1 MLYEMSRL
9 FSRDSWTEII
19 EALSSNWF
27 RTVLT
32 AFGVLWGIFILVI
45 LLAAGNGLE
54 NGIKQGFGG
63 MATNSMFMWTQ
74 TASKPYK
81 GLPKGRRYNFK
92 TDDVEAIKQEVPGL
106 RFVSPRNQLGGF
118 RGGNNVV
125 RGLLT
130 GAFNVYGD
138 YPEIIQQQPMDITSG
153 RFISYSDINEKRKVA
168 IIGSGV
174 VKILYEPGEEVI
186 GSYIKI
192 NSVNFM
198 VIGTYKKKGNS
209 NGDPEEQQ
217 KEIYIPFTAFSQ
229 AFNMADI
236 VGWMAITAQDGW
248 TITELKDQIFD
259 VIKSRHSIHPDDDRA
274 VGNFDLYQEYSKING
289 LFTAL
294 NFVAYFVGILVLL
307 SGIIGI
313 SNIML
318 IVVKERTKEIGIRRA
333 LGATPWGIR
342 SQILLESIFLTIISG
357 MAGIILATAVL
368 ALVNYKLSG
377 MDTSQMMFVNPSVN
391 IGVVAIALT
400 ILIVSGLL
408 AGLIPAQNA
417 IKVKPVE
424 ALRIE

>member
-1 MLYEMSRL
+1 MSNL
-9 FSRDSWTEII
+9 FSRDSWAEII

-27 RTVLT
+27 RTIMT

-54 NGIKQGFGG
+54 NGIKQGFNGL
-63 MATNSMFMWTQ
+63 ATNSMFMWAQ
-74 TASKPYK
+74 TASQPYK

-92 TDDVEAIKQEVPGL
+92 IDDVEAIKENVPGL

-125 RGLLT
+125 RGLQT

-138 YPEIIQQQPMDITSG
+138 YPEITQQQPMDITSG
-153 RFISYSDINEKRKVA
+153 RFINYADIKEKRKIA

-174 VKILYEPGEEVI
+174 QKTLYDPGEEVI

-192 NSVNFM
+192 NGVNFM
-198 VIGTYKKKGNS
+198 VVGTYQKKGN
-209 NGDPEEQQ
+209 NNRDPEEDQ
-217 KEIYIPFTAFSQ
+217 KEIYVPFTSFSQ
-229 AFNMADI
+229 AFNMGDV
-236 VGWMAITAQDGW
+236 VGWMAITAKDGNS
-248 TITELKDQIFD
+248 ITKLKEQVFD
-259 VIKSRHSIHPDDDRA
+259 VIKSRHTINPNDDRA
-274 VGNFDLYQEYSKING
+274 VGNFDLYEKFTQING

-307 SGIIGI
+307 SGVIGI

-357 MAGIILATAVL
+357 MAGIILATVVL
-368 ALVNYKLSG
+368 GLVNYKLST
-377 MDTSQMMFVNPSVN
+377 MDTSTMMFLNPSVN
-391 IGVVAIALT
+391 IGVVFVALV

-417 IKVKPVE
+417 IKIKPVE
-424 ALRIE
+424 ALRTE

>member
-1 MLYEMSRL
+1 MNNL
-9 FSRDSWTEII
+9 FSRDSWAEIL

-54 NGIKQGFGG
+54 NGIKQGFAG
-63 MATNSMFMWTQ
+63 MATNSMFMWSQ
-74 TASKPYK
+74 TASQPYK
-81 GLPKGRRYNFK
+81 GLPKGRRYNFR
-92 TDDVEAIKQEVPGL
+92 TEDVAAIKREVPGL

-118 RGGNNVV
+118 RGSNNVV
-125 RGLLT
+125 RGLQT

-138 YPEIIQQQPMDITSG
+138 YPEIIQQQPMNITSG
-153 RFISYSDINEKRKVA
+153 RFINYSDINEKRKVA

-174 VKILYEPGEEVI
+174 QSALYDPGEKVI

-192 NSVNFM
+192 NGVNFM
-198 VIGTYKKKGNS
+198 VIGTYKKKGN
-209 NGDPEEQQ
+209 NGDPEEMQ
-217 KEIYIPFTAFSQ
+217 KEIYIPFTSFSQ

-236 VGWMAITAQDGW
+236 VGWMAITAEDGYS
-248 TITELKDQIFD
+248 ITNLKSQIFD
-259 VIKSRHSIHPDDDRA
+259 VIKTRHTINPNDDRA
-274 VGNFDLYQEYSKING
+274 VGSFDLYQEYSKITG
-289 LFTAL
+289 LFSAL

-342 SQILLESIFLTIISG
+342 AQILLESIFLTIISG
-357 MAGIILATAVL
+357 MAGIVLATAVL
-368 ALVNYKLSG
+368 WLVNHQLSG
-377 MDTSQMMFVNPSVN
+377 MDTSEMMFINPSVN
-391 IGVVAIALT
+391 IGVVGVALA
-400 ILIVSGLL
+400 ILIISGLL

-424 ALRIE
+424 ALRTE

>member
-1 MLYEMSRL
+1 MSKL
-9 FSRDSWTEII
+9 FSHDSWSEII

-54 NGIKQGFGG
+54 NGIKQAFTG
-63 MATNSMFMWTQ
+63 MATNSMFMWAQ
-74 TASKPYK
+74 NVSQPYK

-92 TDDVEAIKQEVPGL
+92 LDDVQAIKDEVPGL

-118 RGGNNVV
+118 RGSNNVV
-125 RGLLT
+125 RGLQS

-138 YPEIIQQQPMDITSG
+138 YPEITQQQPMEITSG
-153 RFISYSDINEKRKVA
+153 RFINYSDIRERRKVA

-174 VKILYEPGEEVI
+174 QTGLYDLGEEVI
-186 GSYIKI
+186 GTYIKI
-192 NSVNFM
+192 NGVNFM
-198 VIGTYKKKGNS
+198 VIGTYKKIGQS
-209 NGDPEEQQ
+209 GGDEEESQ
-217 KEIYIPFTAFSQ
+217 KEIYVPFTSFSQ

-236 VGWMAITAQDGW
+236 VGWMAITAHDGYS
-248 TITELKDQIFD
+248 ITELKSQVFD
-259 VIKSRHSIHPDDDRA
+259 VIKTRHSIAPTDDRA
-274 VGNFDLYQEYSKING
+274 VGNFDLYEEYNKING

-294 NFVAYFVGILVLL
+294 NFVAYFVGILILI
-307 SGIIGI
+307 SGVIGI

-318 IVVKERTKEIGIRRA
+318 IVVKERTKEIGVRRA
-333 LGATPWGIR
+333 LGATPWSIR

-357 MAGIILATAVL
+357 MAGIILATGIL
-368 ALVNYKLSG
+368 AFVNYKLG
-377 MDTSQMMFVNPSVN
+377 QMDTSEMMFLNPSVN
-391 IGVVAIALT
+391 IGVVFIALM

-424 ALRIE
+424 ALRTD

>member
-1 MLYEMSRL
+1 MSNL
-9 FSRDSWTEII
+9 FSRDSWSEII

-54 NGIKQGFGG
+54 NGVKQGFSGI
-63 MATNSMFMWTQ
+63 ATNSMFMWTQ
-74 TASKPYK
+74 TVSQPYK
-81 GLPKGRRYNFK
+81 GLPKGRRYDFK
-92 TDDVEAIKQEVPGL
+92 LDDVDAIKQQVPGL

-118 RGGNNVV
+118 RGNNNVV
-125 RGLLT
+125 RGLQS

-138 YPEIIQQQPMDITSG
+138 YPEITQQQPMEITSG
-153 RFISYSDINEKRKVA
+153 RFINYSDIKEKRKVA
-168 IIGSGV
+168 IIGRGV
-174 VKILYEPGEEVI
+174 KNELYDVDEEVI

-192 NSVNFM
+192 NGVNFL
-198 VIGTYKKKGNS
+198 VIGMYKKIGQMG
-209 NGDPEEQQ
+209 GDPEEQQ
-217 KEIYIPFTAFSQ
+217 KEIYVPFTAFSQ

-236 VGWMAITAQDGW
+236 VGWMAITAQDGYS
-248 TITELKDQIFD
+248 ITDLKSQVFD
-259 VIKSRHSIHPDDDRA
+259 VIKSRHSIAPTDDRA
-274 VGNFDLYQEYSKING
+274 VGNFDLYKEYTKVNG

-294 NFVAYFVGILVLL
+294 NFVAYFVGILVLI
-307 SGIIGI
+307 SGVIGI

-333 LGATPWGIR
+333 LGATPWSIR

-357 MAGIILATAVL
+357 MVGIILATGVL
-368 ALVNYKLSG
+368 ALVNYQLDK
-377 MDTSQMMFVNPSVN
+377 MDTSDMMFINPSVSV
-391 IGVVAIALT
+391 GVVFVALI

-424 ALRIE
+424 ALRTE

>member
-1 MLYEMSRL
+1 MSKL
-9 FSRDSWTEII
+9 LSRDSWAEII

-27 RTVLT
+27 RTVMT
-32 AFGVLWGIFILVI
+32 ASGVLWGIFILVI

-54 NGIKQGFGG
+54 NGIKQGFSG
-63 MATNSMFMWTQ
+63 MATNSMFMWAQ
-74 TASKPYK
+74 TASQPYK

-92 TDDVEAIKQEVPGL
+92 TDDVDAIKQQVPGL

-118 RGGNNVV
+118 RGSNNVV
-125 RGLLT
+125 RGLQT

-153 RFISYSDINEKRKVA
+153 RFINYSDINEKRKVA

-174 VKILYEPGEEVI
+174 QSALYDPGEEVI

-192 NSVNFM
+192 NGVNFL
-198 VIGTYKKKGNS
+198 VIGTYKKKGN
-209 NGDPEEQQ
+209 NGDPEEMQ
-217 KEIYIPFTAFSQ
+217 KEIYVPFTSFSQ
-229 AFNMADI
+229 AFNMGDI
-236 VGWMAITAQDGW
+236 VGWMAITAQDDFS
-248 TITELKDQIFD
+248 ITNLKSQIFD
-259 VIKSRHSIHPDDDRA
+259 VIKTRHTINPNDDRA

-333 LGATPWGIR
+333 LGATPWSIR
-342 SQILLESIFLTIISG
+342 AQVLLESIFLTIISG
-357 MAGIILATAVL
+357 MAGIVLASAVL
-368 ALVNYKLSG
+368 WFVNYQLSG
-377 MDTSQMMFVNPSVN
+377 MDTSEMMFINPSVN
-391 IGVVAIALT
+391 IGVVFIALT

-424 ALRIE
+424 ALRTE